1 MEVTAI
7 SKYVRLS
14 AMKAR
19 DVSKEIQG
27 LPVSEALTILSFTP
41 RKAARLISKTLKSA
55 IANAEHNYQL
65 DADSLMIKE
74 AVALM
79 GPAFER
85 MKPMA
90 RGSAG
95 VIRKPTTHLKIVL
108 TDGNESTNAPD
119 KSKNAKAHANAKAA
133 KAAKAAA
140 PVAAAPAKKAAA
152 KKAPATKKAA
162 AKKAAPNKAE

>member
-1 MEVTAI
+1 MEVRAV
-7 SKYVRLS
+7 SKYVRMS

-27 LPVSEALTILSFTP
+27 LPVSQALNILNFTP
-41 RKAARLISKTLKSA
+41 RKAARLIGKTLKSA

-65 DADSLMIKE
+65 DADSLIVKE

-79 GPAFER
+79 GPASER

-95 VIRKPTTHLKIVL
+95 VIRKPTTHIKIVL
-108 TDGNESTNAPD
+108 TDGVTATNP
-119 KSKNAKAHANAKAA
+119 SAKAKAA
-133 KAAKAAA
+133 KPAKAAPVEA
-140 PVAAAPAKKAAA
+140 PVEAAAPKKAPAKKAAA
-152 KKAPATKKAA
+152 KKAPAKKAA
-162 AKKAAPNKAE
+162 KKSAE

>member
-14 AMKAR
+14 AMKGR

-27 LPVSEALTILSFTP
+27 LPVSQALTILNFTP
-41 RKAARLISKTLKSA
+41 RKAARLVGKTLKSA

-65 DADSLMIKE
+65 DADSLIIKE
-74 AVALM
+74 AVCLM

-95 VIRKPTTHLKIVL
+95 VIRKPTTHIKIIL
-108 TDGNESTNAPD
+108 TDGNEATNGPD
-119 KSKNAKAHANAKAA
+119 KTKNAKAKANAKVKADA
-133 KAAKAAA
+133 KTAAA
-140 PVAAAPAKKAAA
+140 PVAAAPAKKA
-152 KKAPATKKAA
+152 PAKKAA
-162 AKKAAPNKAE
+162 AKKAAAKKAPKKAE

>member
-1 MEVTAI
+1 MEVLAI
-7 SKYVRLS
+7 AKYVRMS

-27 LPVSEALTILSFTP
+27 LPVSEALNLLNFTP
-41 RKAARLISKTLKSA
+41 KKAARLIGKTLKSA
-55 IANAEHNYQL
+55 IANAEHNFQL
-65 DADSLMIKE
+65 DTNVLFIKE

-95 VIRKPTTHLKIVL
+95 IIRKPTTHIKIVL
-108 TDGNESTNAPD
+108 SDGVEATNPVVRRGKGGSKAQLKTKKPAAP
-119 KSKNAKAHANAKAA
+119 
-133 KAAKAAA
+133 AAA
-140 PVAAAPAKKAAA
+140 EAAPAKKAPA
-152 KKAPATKKAA
+152 KKAV
-162 AKKAAPNKAE
+162 AKKAAPAKKAPKKAE

>member
-1 MEVTAI
+1 MEVLAI
-7 SKYVRLS
+7 AKYVRMS

-27 LPVSEALTILSFTP
+27 LPVSEALNLLNFTP
-41 RKAARLISKTLKSA
+41 KKAARLIGKTLKSA
-55 IANAEHNYQL
+55 IANAEHNFQL
-65 DADSLMIKE
+65 DTNVLYIKE

-95 VIRKPTTHLKIVL
+95 IIRKPTTHIKIVL
-108 TDGNESTNAPD
+108 SDGVEATNPVIRRG
-119 KSKNAKAHANAKAA
+119 KGGSKAQLKTK
-133 KAAKAAA
+133 KPAA
-140 PVAAAPAKKAAA
+140 PAAVVAAPAKKAPAKKAAA
-152 KKAPATKKAA
+152 KKAAP
-162 AKKAAPNKAE
+162 AKKAPKKAE

>member
-1 MEVTAI
+1 MEVLAI
-7 SKYVRLS
+7 AKYVRMS

-27 LPVSEALTILSFTP
+27 LPVSQALNLLNFTP
-41 RKAARLISKTLKSA
+41 KKAARLIGKTLKSA
-55 IANAEHNYQL
+55 IANAEHNFQL
-65 DADSLMIKE
+65 DTNVLFIKE

-95 VIRKPTTHLKIVL
+95 IIRKPTTHIKIVL
-108 TDGNESTNAPD
+108 SDGVEATNPVFRRGKGGSKAQLKTKKPAAP
-119 KSKNAKAHANAKAA
+119 
-133 KAAKAAA
+133 AAA
-140 PVAAAPAKKAAA
+140 AEAAPAKKAPA
-152 KKAPATKKAA
+152 KKAV
-162 AKKAAPNKAE
+162 AKKAAPAKKAPKKAE

>member
-1 MEVTAI
+1 MEVLAI
-7 SKYVRLS
+7 AKYVRMS

-27 LPVSEALTILSFTP
+27 LPVSEALNLLNFTP
-41 RKAARLISKTLKSA
+41 KKAARLIGKTLKSA
-55 IANAEHNYQL
+55 IANAEHNFQL
-65 DADSLMIKE
+65 DTNVLYIKE

-95 VIRKPTTHLKIVL
+95 IIRKPTTHIKIVL
-108 TDGNESTNAPD
+108 SDGVEATNPVIRRG
-119 KSKNAKAHANAKAA
+119 KGGSKAQLKTK
-133 KAAKAAA
+133 KPAA
-140 PVAAAPAKKAAA
+140 PAVAEAAPAKKAPAKKAAA
-152 KKAPATKKAA
+152 KKAAP
-162 AKKAAPNKAE
+162 AKKAPKKAE

>member
-1 MEVTAI
+1 MEVRAL
-7 SKYVRLS
+7 SKYVRMS

-27 LPVSEALTILSFTP
+27 LPVSQALTILAFTP
-41 RKAARLISKTLKSA
+41 RKAARLIGKTLKSA
-55 IANAEHNYQL
+55 IANAEHNYDL
-65 DADSLMIKE
+65 SVDTLFVKE

-95 VIRKPTTHLKIVL
+95 VIRKPTTHIKIVL
-108 TDGNESTNAPD
+108 TDGVASVAPEKKV
-119 KSKNAKAHANAKAA
+119 KSKAAPQPAATDAAPAA
-133 KAAKAAA
+133 KPAA
-140 PVAAAPAKKAAA
+140 AKKAAA
-152 KKAPATKKAA
+152 KKAPAKKAA
-162 AKKAAPNKAE
+162 KKSAE

>member
-1 MEVTAI
+1 MEVLAI
-7 SKYVRLS
+7 AKYVRMS

-27 LPVSEALTILSFTP
+27 LPVSEALNLLNFTP
-41 RKAARLISKTLKSA
+41 KKAARLIGKTLKSA
-55 IANAEHNYQL
+55 IANAEHNFQL
-65 DADSLMIKE
+65 DTNVLYIKE

-95 VIRKPTTHLKIVL
+95 IIRKPTTHIKIVL
-108 TDGNESTNAPD
+108 SDGVEATNPVVRRGKGGSKAQLKTKKPAAP
-119 KSKNAKAHANAKAA
+119 
-133 KAAKAAA
+133 AAA
-140 PVAAAPAKKAAA
+140 EAAPAKKAPA
-152 KKAPATKKAA
+152 KKAV
-162 AKKAAPNKAE
+162 AKKAAPAKKAPKKAE

>member
-1 MEVTAI
+1 MEVRAV
-7 SKYVRLS
+7 SKYVRMS

-27 LPVSEALTILSFTP
+27 LPVSQALNILNFTP

-55 IANAEHNYQL
+55 LANAEHNFQL
-65 DADSLMIKE
+65 EAENLYVKE

-79 GPAFER
+79 GPASER

-95 VIRKPTTHLKIVL
+95 VIRKPTTHIKIVL
-108 TDGNESTNAPD
+108 SDG
-119 KSKNAKAHANAKAA
+119 ANPVAEPRAA
-133 KAAKAAA
+133 KQTAAKQTATPAAEKA
-140 PVAAAPAKKAAA
+140 PAAKKAPAKKAAA
-152 KKAPATKKAA
+152 KKAPAKKS
-162 AKKAAPNKAE
+162 AE

>member
-1 MEVTAI
+1 MEVRAV
-7 SKYVRLS
+7 SKYVRMS

-27 LPVSEALTILSFTP
+27 LPVSQALNILNFTP
-41 RKAARLISKTLKSA
+41 RKAARLIGKTLKSA

-65 DADSLMIKE
+65 DADSLIVKE

-79 GPAFER
+79 GPASER

-95 VIRKPTTHLKIVL
+95 VIRKPTTHIKIVL
-108 TDGNESTNAPD
+108 TDGVTETNPA
-119 KSKNAKAHANAKAA
+119 SKGKAAKPAKAA
-133 KAAKAAA
+133 KVEAPVEAAA
-140 PVAAAPAKKAAA
+140 PKKAPAKKAAA
-152 KKAPATKKAA
+152 KKAPAKKAA
-162 AKKAAPNKAE
+162 KKSAE

>member
-1 MEVTAI
+1 MEVLAI
-7 SKYVRLS
+7 AKYVRMS

-27 LPVSEALTILSFTP
+27 LPVSQALNILNFTP
-41 RKAARLISKTLKSA
+41 RKAARLIGKTLKSA
-55 IANAEHNYQL
+55 IANAEHNFQL
-65 DADSLMIKE
+65 DADSLIIKE

-95 VIRKPTTHLKIVL
+95 IIRKPTTHIKIVL
-108 TDGNESTNAPD
+108 TDGVEATNPPVRNG
-119 KSKNAKAHANAKAA
+119 KSGKGPKVKAKAPAA
-133 KAAKAAA
+133 T
-140 PVAAAPAKKAAA
+140 PVEAAPAKKPAAKKAPAKKAASKKAAA
-152 KKAPATKKAA
+152 KKA
-162 AKKAAPNKAE
+162 E

>member
-14 AMKAR
+14 AMKGR

-27 LPVSEALTILSFTP
+27 LPVSQALTILNFTP
-41 RKAARLISKTLKSA
+41 RKAARLVGKTLKSA
-55 IANAEHNYQL
+55 IANAEHNFQL
-65 DADSLMIKE
+65 DADSLIIKE
-74 AVALM
+74 AVCLM

-95 VIRKPTTHLKIVL
+95 VIRKPTTHIKIIL
-108 TDGNESTNAPD
+108 TDGNEATNGPD
-119 KSKNAKAHANAKAA
+119 KTKNAKAKANAKAKSDA
-133 KAAKAAA
+133 KTAAA
-140 PVAAAPAKKAAA
+140 PVAAAPAKKA
-152 KKAPATKKAA
+152 PAKKAA
-162 AKKAAPNKAE
+162 AKKAAAKKAPKKAE

>member
-1 MEVTAI
+1 MEVLAI
-7 SKYVRLS
+7 AKYVRMS

-27 LPVSEALTILSFTP
+27 LPVSQALNLLNFTP
-41 RKAARLISKTLKSA
+41 KKAARLIGKTLKSA
-55 IANAEHNYQL
+55 IANAEHNFQL
-65 DADSLMIKE
+65 DTNVLFIKE

-95 VIRKPTTHLKIVL
+95 IIRKPTTHIKIVL
-108 TDGNESTNAPD
+108 SDGVEATNPVVRRGKGGSKAQLKTKKPAAP
-119 KSKNAKAHANAKAA
+119 
-133 KAAKAAA
+133 AAA
-140 PVAAAPAKKAAA
+140 EAAPAKKAPAKKAAA
-152 KKAPATKKAA
+152 KKAAP
-162 AKKAAPNKAE
+162 AKKAPKKAE